1 MTFNLDVRWNL
12 CVIWIVPNLI
22 TFAFKFLVL
31 PWLWTQFYYV
41 WWIKLF
47 FLGLHWL
54 HMFWKVKTQG
64 FIGTKDPFQN
74 YTRSYVRQN
83 KFKKRK
89 KTLNE
94 GINTLKNHWFL
105 PWPCKPL
112 FGNPFFI
119 HSIWGQIFNSNLNY
133 KKEKMITKQIK
144 IGCKRWKLKD
154 GVGRWN
160 NNISIF
166 FNN

>member
-1 MTFNLDVRWNL
+1 
-12 CVIWIVPNLI
+12 
-22 TFAFKFLVL
+22 
-31 PWLWTQFYYV
+31 
-41 WWIKLF
+41 
-47 FLGLHWL
+47 
-54 HMFWKVKTQG
+54 
-64 FIGTKDPFQN
+64 
-74 YTRSYVRQN
+74 
-83 KFKKRK
+83 
-89 KTLNE
+89 LNE